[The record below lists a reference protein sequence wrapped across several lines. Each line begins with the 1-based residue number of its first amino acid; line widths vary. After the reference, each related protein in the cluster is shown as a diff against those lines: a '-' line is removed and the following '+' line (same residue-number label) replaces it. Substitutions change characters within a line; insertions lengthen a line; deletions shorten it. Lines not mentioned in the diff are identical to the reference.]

1 MIRGAIGQ
9 GKFMSKAQIEAR
21 EKAGE
26 KLRGEQSSDDI
37 KMSEALDKV
46 AGEVGGTVTSVALA
60 WCMQKTPYV
69 FREFLRFSQKVIAD
83 AKLLMNRAR

>member
-1 MIRGAIGQ
+1 
-9 GKFMSKAQIEAR
+9 MSKAQIEAR

-69 FREFLRFSQKVIAD
+69 FRKLRDVSEKGID
-83 AKLLMNRAR
+83 TR